1 MDLVAACRAFVHVSE
16 QGSFTLGA
24 AAARV
29 AQPVASRRI
38 AALERHLGGR
48 LFDRSS
54 RRARLTPFGRE
65 MLPAARRLVRLAE
78 AMEDAAEQAR
88 NAPLRLAVP
97 EVCTT
102 GDLALL
108 DVRARRLGLRLDLE
122 AAPPAVRTELLRSQ
136 EVRAALVAVPEAE
149 AVWRVPLGAASAT
162 EPEGAAVYLETLRSG
177 RTGRSPG
184 PGRPR
189 RLWIQPEDDV
199 PHVRDRVFRLR
210 DRAGLRPAQVA
221 LARTLA
227 GALAEVLDGGDLL
240 LASERQADDLGLYW
254 RPVGE
259 EDLAR
264 GFDAATS
271 GGEDPGRLR
280 GPLRAGIARCLG
292 ADGGGE
298 AAEGT
303 GEEGAE
309 CGKRPS

>member
-24 AAARV
+24 SAARV

-48 LFDRSS
+48 LFDRSR

-65 MLPAARRLVRLAE
+65 MLPPARRLVRLAE

-88 NAPLRLAVP
+88 HAPLRLAVP

-102 GDLALL
+102 ADLARL
-108 DVRARRLGLRLDLE
+108 DVRARRLGLRLDLQ
-122 AAPPAVRTELLRSQ
+122 AAPPAARTDLLRSQ

-149 AVWRVPLGAASAT
+149 AVWRVPLGAASVAA
-162 EPEGAAVYLETLRSG
+162 PDGGAVYLETLRAG
-177 RTGRSPG
+177 RAGAA
-184 PGRPR
+184 GRPR

-210 DRAGLRPAQVA
+210 DRVGLRPAQVA
-221 LARTLA
+221 VARTLA

-240 LASERQADDLGLYW
+240 LASERQADDLGLHW

-280 GPLRAGIARCLG
+280 GPLHAGIARCLG
-292 ADGGGE
+292 DPAGDAGDGDDGD
-298 AAEGT
+298 ARDDGT
-303 GEEGAE
+303 G
-309 CGKRPS
+309 